1 MLNFTEIKKIIT
13 ACCHSGDQNIFNF
26 NIDYKKLD
34 EELTK
39 QGGLHVLSFAETGY
53 SEPLYLSSLQLIS
66 EYIKRPKEFDMIYSD
81 NAPSEYIKFMLYIGD
96 EFIDTEGNNIS
107 FKDMFNILNGDN
119 LSNGSITT
127 AVSIVKK
134 LPVYRVIVVR
144 KYHPKKEK
152 FDYMIYFR
160 SNNEMITYI
169 KGLSPDDFKKK
180 SKDKNESNVKVAESF
195 DCEEESEES
204 TVKERNCSDSEE

>member
-13 ACCHSGDQNIFNF
+13 ACCQSGDQSIFNF

-39 QGGLHVLSFAETGY
+39 QGGLHVLSFSKMGY

-81 NAPSEYIKFMLYIGD
+81 NAPSEYVKFMLYIGD
-96 EFIDTEGNNIS
+96 EFIDSEGNNIS
-107 FKDMFNILNGDN
+107 SEDMFNILNGDV
-119 LSNGSITT
+119 LPDGSAPT
-127 AVSIVKK
+127 AISIVKN
-134 LPVYRVIVVR
+134 LPVYRVVVVR

-169 KGLSPDDFKKK
+169 KGLSSDEFGKKT
-180 SKDKNESNVKVAESF
+180 KDKNENNTKVESF

-204 TVKERNCSDSEE
+204 TAEERSCSDSEE